1 MAVIEENSTKK
12 QEHIVTLSDT
22 TSLKGILRFKDT
34 LCIRGK
40 FSGTIIAES
49 GALVVDKGADV
60 EADTITVTN
69 LSVYGKVKAAVRAT
83 DKIDLCTGAEI
94 SGDLAAGRLRIA
106 DGVLFEGK
114 CAMIDAGKEE
124 VEIFSRPSAEIKAEL
139 RRAR

>member
-1 MAVIEENSTKK
+1 MEENSIKK
-12 QEHIVTLSDT
+12 PERVVTLSDT
-22 TSLKGILRFKDT
+22 TSFRGILRFKDT

-40 FSGTIIAES
+40 FSGTIIAET
-49 GALVVDKGADV
+49 GALIVDKGADV

-69 LSVYGKVKAAVRAT
+69 LSVYGKVRAAVRAA
-83 DKIDLCTGAEI
+83 DKIDLYTGAEI

-139 RRAR
+139 RRGR